1 MTGNAFADDG
11 GDPSKRRAAQVPSN
25 PIRGELIDKAEGGGA
40 ELLVGLK
47 F

>member
-11 GDPSKRRAAQVPSN
+11 GDPSKRNAALVPSN
-25 PIRGELIDKAEGGGA
+25 PIKGELIDKGEGGGVKSSV
-40 ELLVGLK
+40 ELK

>member
-11 GDPSKRRAAQVPSN
+11 GDPSKRNAAQVPSN
-25 PIRGELIDKAEGGGA
+25 PVKGELIDRGEGGGA
-40 ELLVGLK
+40 KSSVRLG